1 MELSENNKKKL
12 IVLYKQD
19 NNNPKNTWS
28 GTSYQLKE
36 ALKEYFNV
44 VFVDSNDS
52 KLLGYIKS
60 ISNIIEKKTKSI
72 FIKPLYEYLHKCS
85 INFKLKEYE
94 NVPVLEIS
102 ENVDINNDY
111 YLYRDMA
118 YACYP
123 YALDKFNNDGNDY
136 GRGMLRHIS
145 KKALIKRIENE
156 KRLIERSK
164 CNFFM
169 GQWNVDLLNSKYS
182 CYTDKFISVGGGI
195 NKELHCN
202 VSTTNEKKI
211 LFVGIDF
218 LRKGGDVVVEA
229 YKILKEKYD
238 KDAELIIAG
247 ADYKSSEEGITCLG
261 KLNRDELSKVF
272 STSSVF
278 CMPSRFEAYG
288 LVFLE
293 AQCYGLPIV
302 AYDDYE
308 MHYFV
313 KEGING
319 YLIKEHSAEE
329 LAETLHKALNN
340 KKMINYMRENAISFK
355 DQHSWDAVAKKIA
368 EVINERSFN
377 ISK

>member
-1 MELSENNKKKL
+1 MKSRVNNKRKI

-19 NNNPKNTWS
+19 SNNPKNTWS

-36 ALKEYFNV
+36 ALKEYFDV
-44 VFVDSNDS
+44 VFVDANDN
-52 KLLGYIKS
+52 KLLGCIKS
-60 ISNIIEKKTKSI
+60 ISSIIEKKTKSI
-72 FIKPLYEYLHKCS
+72 LIKPLYEYLHKCF
-85 INFKLKEYE
+85 INYKLKEYKH
-94 NVPVLEIS
+94 VPVLEIS

-123 YALDKFNNDGNDY
+123 YVLEKFENDGNDY

-145 KKALIKRIENE
+145 KKALIKRMDNE
-156 KRLIERSK
+156 KILIKRSK

-169 GQWNVDLLNSKYS
+169 GQWNVDLLNNKYP
-182 CYTDKFISVGGGI
+182 CYADKFISVGGGI
-195 NKELHCN
+195 NNELNCKISASN
-202 VSTTNEKKI
+202 KKRI

-218 LRKGGDVVVEA
+218 LRKGGDVVAAA

-238 KDAELIIAG
+238 KDVELIIAG
-247 ADYKSSEEGITCLG
+247 ADYKSCEEGITCLG

-293 AQCYGLPIV
+293 AQCYGLPII

-368 EVINERSFN
+368 GVINERSYGE
-377 ISK
+377 